1 MKQVAIKMIE
11 KFDKIEQL
19 NDLINN
25 VDFIKDFRELPEKDK
40 QEIEVAVYRQRCDI
54 LGVAPF

>member
-1 MKQVAIKMIE
+1 MKEVAIKMIE

-25 VDFIKDFRELPEKDK
+25 VDFIKDFRVLPEPDK
-40 QEIEVAVYRQRCDI
+40 QEIEVAIYRQRCDI